1 MHLRILFVE
10 NDPATAELLVPCME
24 RKGYQVSVVRT
35 QSQALSRARTLHPH
49 LLVLDIA
56 SLGTN
61 GYKTSSAIRTR
72 LDGVPTVLFVEK
84 AHAGALADAE
94 EFMIPPFTSKK
105 LLHRLKKLADC
116 VPDREIRIG
125 PLSLDPDTRTLA
137 KGDKAYHLRPKEAS
151 LLTLF
156 LHNPGKILSR
166 VEIIKQVWETDYV
179 GDTRTLSVHI
189 RWLRAKIEDDADDPR
204 FLRTVRG
211 VGYRFDVP

>member
-1 MHLRILFVE
+1 MRLRILFVE
-10 NDPATAELLVPCME
+10 NDPATAELLVPGLE
-24 RKGYQVSVVRT
+24 RRGYQVSVVRT
-35 QSQALSRARTLHPH
+35 QSQALSRARALHPH

-61 GYKTSSAIRTR
+61 GYKTSSAIRAR

-94 EFMIPPFTSKK
+94 EYMIPPFTSKK
-105 LLHRLKKLADC
+105 LLHRLKKLADR
-116 VPDREIRIG
+116 VPDREIRVG
-125 PLSLDPDTRTLA
+125 PLTLDPDTRTLY
-137 KGDKAYHLRPKEAS
+137 KDDSTFHLRPKEAT
-151 LLTLF
+151 LLALF
-156 LHNPGKILSR
+156 LRNAGKVLSR
-166 VEIIKQVWETDYV
+166 SEIIKQVWETDYC

-189 RWLRAKIEDDADDPR
+189 RWLRAKVEDDADNPH

>member
-1 MHLRILFVE
+1 MLLRILFVE
-10 NDPATAELLVPCME
+10 NDPATAELLVPSLE
-24 RKGYQVSVVRT
+24 RRGYQVSVVRT
-35 QSQALSRARTLHPH
+35 QSQALGRARTLHPH

-61 GYKTSSAIRTR
+61 GYKISSAIRAR

-94 EFMIPPFTSKK
+94 EFMTPPFTSRK
-105 LLHRLKKLADC
+105 LLHRLKKLSES

-125 PLSLDPDTRTLA
+125 PLALDPDTRTLC
-137 KGDKAYHLRPKEAS
+137 KGDSTYHLRPKEAA

-156 LHNPGKILSR
+156 LRNPGKVLSR
-166 VEIIKQVWETDYV
+166 SEIIKRVWETDYV

-189 RWLRAKIEDDADDPR
+189 RWLRAKIEDDADDPQ

>member
-10 NDPATAELLVPCME
+10 NDPATAELLVPSLE
-24 RKGYQVSVVRT
+24 RRGYQVSVVRT

-61 GYKTSSAIRTR
+61 GYKTSSAIRAR

-105 LLHRLKKLADC
+105 LLHRLKKLADS
-116 VPDREIRIG
+116 VPDREIRVG
-125 PLSLDPDTRTLA
+125 PLALDPDTRTLS
-137 KGDKAYHLRPKEAS
+137 KGDKTYHLRPKEA
-151 LLTLF
+151 LLLALF
-156 LHNPGKILSR
+156 LHNAGKVLSR
-166 VEIIKQVWETDYV
+166 SEIIKQVWETDYV

-189 RWLRAKIEDDADDPR
+189 RWLRAKIEDDADTPQ

>member
-10 NDPATAELLVPCME
+10 NDPATAELLVPGLE
-24 RKGYQVSVVRT
+24 RRGYQVSVVRT
-35 QSQALSRARTLHPH
+35 QSQALSRSRTLHPH
-49 LLVLDIA
+49 LLVLDVS
-56 SLGTN
+56 SLGAN
-61 GYKTSSAIRTR
+61 GYKTSSAIRAR

-94 EFMIPPFTSKK
+94 EFMIPPFTSRK
-105 LLHRLKKLADC
+105 LLPRLKKLADR
-116 VPDREIRIG
+116 VPDREIRVG
-125 PLSLDPDTRTLA
+125 PLTLGPDTRTLC
-137 KGDKAYHLRPKEAS
+137 KGDSTYHLRPKEAS
-151 LLTLF
+151 LLILF
-156 LHNPGKILSR
+156 LRNAGKVLSR
-166 VEIIKQVWETDYV
+166 TEIIKQVWETDYV

>member
-10 NDPATAELLVPCME
+10 NDPTTAELLVPGLE
-24 RKGYQVSVVRT
+24 RRGYQVSVVRT

-49 LLVLDIA
+49 LLVLDVF
-56 SLGTN
+56 SLGMN
-61 GYKTSSAIRTR
+61 GYKISSTIRAR

-94 EFMIPPFTSKK
+94 EFMIPPFTSRK
-105 LLHRLKKLADC
+105 LLHRLKRLADM
-116 VPDREIRIG
+116 VPDREIRVG
-125 PLSLDPDTRTLA
+125 PLALDPDTRTLS
-137 KGDKAYHLRPKEAS
+137 KGDLTYHLRPKEAA
-151 LLTLF
+151 LLILF
-156 LHNPGKILSR
+156 LHNPGKVLGR
-166 VEIIKQVWETDYV
+166 PEIIKQVWETDYV

-189 RWLRAKIEDDADDPR
+189 RWLRAKIEDDPDNPQ

>member
-1 MHLRILFVE
+1 
-10 NDPATAELLVPCME
+10 
-24 RKGYQVSVVRT
+24 
-35 QSQALSRARTLHPH
+35 
-49 LLVLDIA
+49 LDIA

-61 GYKTSSAIRTR
+61 GYKASNAIRAR
-72 LDGVPTVLFVEK
+72 LDGVPTILFVEK

-105 LLHRLKKLADC
+105 LLHRLKKLAES
-116 VPDREIRIG
+116 VPDREIRVG
-125 PLSLDPDTRTLA
+125 PLTLDPDTRILC
-137 KGDKAYHLRPKEAS
+137 KGNKSHHLRPKEAI

-156 LHNPGKILSR
+156 LQNPGKVLSR
-166 VEIIKQVWETDYV
+166 PEIIKQVWETDYV

-189 RWLRAKIEDDADDPR
+189 RWLRTKIEDNADDPQ

>member
-1 MHLRILFVE
+1 MRLRILFVE
-10 NDPATAELLVPCME
+10 NDPATAELLVPGLE
-24 RKGYQVSVVRT
+24 RRGYQVSVVRT
-35 QSQALSRARTLHPH
+35 QSQALSRSRTLHPH
-49 LLVLDIA
+49 LLVLDVH
-56 SLGTN
+56 SLGAN
-61 GYKTSSAIRTR
+61 GYRISSAIRGR

-94 EFMIPPFTSKK
+94 QFMTPPFTSRK
-105 LLHRLKKLADC
+105 LLHRLEKLVC
-116 VPDREIRIG
+116 MVPDREIRAG
-125 PLSLDPDTRTLA
+125 PLTLDPDTRTLC
-137 KGDKAYHLRPKEAS
+137 KGELTYHLRPKEAS

-156 LHNPGKILSR
+156 LLNPGKVLSR
-166 VEIIKQVWETDYV
+166 PEIIKRVWETDYV

>member
-10 NDPATAELLVPCME
+10 NDPATADVLLPCME
-24 RKGYQVSVVRT
+24 RRGYQVAVVRT
-35 QSQALSRARTLHPH
+35 QSQAISRARTLHPH

-61 GYKTSSAIRTR
+61 GYKASSAIRGR
-72 LDGVPTVLFVEK
+72 LDGVPTVLLVEK
-84 AHAGALADAE
+84 AHAGALANAE

-116 VPDREIRIG
+116 VPDREIRLG
-125 PLSLDPDTRTLA
+125 PLALDPDTRTLS
-137 KGDKAYHLRPKEAS
+137 KGDKTFHLRPKEAS
-151 LLTLF
+151 LLSLF
-156 LHNPGKILSR
+156 LRNAGKILSR
-166 VEIIKQVWETDYV
+166 VEIIKQVWETDYM

-189 RWLRAKIEDDADDPR
+189 RWLRAKIEDDANDPR
-204 FLRTVRG
+204 YLRTVRG

>member
-10 NDPATAELLVPCME
+10 NDLATAELLVPPME
-24 RKGYQVSVVRT
+24 RRGYQVSVVRT
-35 QSQALSRARTLHPH
+35 QSQALSRARTLHPQ
-49 LLVLDIA
+49 LLVMDIA

-61 GYKTSSAIRTR
+61 GYKTSSSIRAR

-94 EFMIPPFTSKK
+94 EFMTPPFTSRK
-105 LLHRLKKLADC
+105 LLHRLKKLADS

-125 PLSLDPDTRTLA
+125 PLALDPDTRILT
-137 KGDKAYHLRPKEAS
+137 KGGKSYHLRPKEAA

-156 LHNPGKILSR
+156 LHNAGKVLSR
-166 VEIIKQVWETDYV
+166 LEIIKQVWETDYV

-189 RWLRAKIEDDADDPR
+189 RWLRAKIEDDADDPQ

-211 VGYRFDVP
+211 VGYRFDVL

>member
-1 MHLRILFVE
+1 MRLRILFVE
-10 NDPATAELLVPCME
+10 NDPATAELLVPGLE
-24 RKGYQVSVVRT
+24 RRGYQVSVVRT
-35 QSQALSRARTLHPH
+35 QSQALSRSRTLHPH
-49 LLVLDIA
+49 LLVLDVH
-56 SLGTN
+56 SLGAN
-61 GYKTSSAIRTR
+61 GYKTSSAIRGR

-94 EFMIPPFTSKK
+94 QFMTPPFTSRK
-105 LLHRLKKLADC
+105 LLHRLEKLVC
-116 VPDREIRIG
+116 MVPDREIRAG
-125 PLSLDPDTRTLA
+125 PLTLDPDTRTLC
-137 KGDKAYHLRPKEAS
+137 KGELTYHLRPKEAS

-156 LHNPGKILSR
+156 LLNPGKVLSR
-166 VEIIKQVWETDYV
+166 PEIIKRVWETDYV

>member
-10 NDPATAELLVPCME
+10 NDPATAELLVPPME
-24 RKGYQVSVVRT
+24 RRGYQVSVVRT
-35 QSQALSRARTLHPH
+35 QSQALSRARTLHPQ
-49 LLVLDIA
+49 LLVMDIA

-61 GYKTSSAIRTR
+61 GYKTSSSVRAR

-94 EFMIPPFTSKK
+94 EFMTPPFTSRK
-105 LLHRLKKLADC
+105 LLHRLKKLAQS

-125 PLSLDPDTRTLA
+125 PLALDPDTRILT
-137 KGDKAYHLRPKEAS
+137 KGGKSYHLRPKEAA
-151 LLTLF
+151 LLGLF
-156 LHNPGKILSR
+156 LHNAGKVLSR
-166 VEIIKQVWETDYV
+166 LEIIKQVWETDYV

-189 RWLRAKIEDDADDPR
+189 RWLRAKIEDDADDPQ

-211 VGYRFDVP
+211 VGYRFDVL

>member
-1 MHLRILFVE
+1 MRLRILFVE
-10 NDPATAELLVPCME
+10 NDIATADLLVPSLE
-24 RKGYQVSVVRT
+24 RRGYQVVVVRT
-35 QSQALSRARTLHPH
+35 QSQALGRARTLHPH

-61 GYKTSSAIRTR
+61 GYKASNAIRAR
-72 LDGVPTVLFVEK
+72 LDGVPTILFVEK

-105 LLHRLKKLADC
+105 LLHRLKKLAES
-116 VPDREIRIG
+116 VPDREIRVG
-125 PLSLDPDTRTLA
+125 PLTLDPDTRILC
-137 KGDKAYHLRPKEAS
+137 KGNKSYHLRPKEAI

-156 LHNPGKILSR
+156 LQNPGKVLSR
-166 VEIIKQVWETDYV
+166 PEIIKQVWETDYV

-189 RWLRAKIEDDADDPR
+189 RWLRTKIEDNADDPQ